1 MIITLKKGITQS
13 RIDALKDRLKQ
24 QCFPFWE
31 AHWEGYPLFIL
42 SEDTPS
48 DIVEWMDAEE
58 AVESIVPV
66 STPYQ
71 LAGSDFKADRTRITI
86 GNEEIGG
93 NALNL
98 VAGPCSVESR
108 SQIFEVA
115 HFLSELGIKF
125 LRGGAYKPR
134 TSPYSFQGLEEGG
147 LAMLRE
153 AADRYNML
161 VVTELLD
168 YNLINTVAP
177 YADIFQVGSRN
188 MFNYYLLKQ
197 LGHTKHPVLLKRG
210 MFASIQEWLLAAEY
224 ILLEG
229 NPNVI
234 LCERGIRSYD
244 SAVRNNMDIAAIP
257 LIRQLSHL
265 PIWADPSQGTGKQHL
280 IEPMSKASVAAGAD
294 GLMIETH
301 PDPDKALSDGA
312 QSLDLNTYAHLVKA
326 IQPFIDASDKKSYIS
341 GQLAFQ

>member
-1 MIITLKKGITQS
+1 MIITLNKGASHDQIAAVK
-13 RIDALKDRLKQ
+13 DCLKEQEL
-24 QCFPFWE
+24 PFWE
-31 AHWEGYPLFIL
+31 AQWEGEPLFVL
-42 SEDTPS
+42 SSETASGALDCINGLEPVKA
-48 DIVEWMDAEE
+48 I
-58 AVESIVPV
+58 IPV

-71 LAGSDFKADRTRITI
+71 LASRDFKPEKTKIHV

-93 NALNL
+93 EVLNL

-108 SQIFEVA
+108 NQIFEVA
-115 HFLSELGIKF
+115 HFLSETGIKF

-134 TSPYSFQGLEEGG
+134 TSPYSFQGLEEAG
-147 LAMLRE
+147 LELLRE
-153 AADRYNML
+153 AADNYDML

-168 YNLINTVAP
+168 YNLTDTVAP
-177 YADIFQVGSRN
+177 YTDIFQVGSRN

-197 LGHTKHPVLLKRG
+197 LGRTQQPVLLKRG
-210 MFASIQEWLLAAEY
+210 MFASIKEWLLAAEY

-244 SAVRNNMDIAAIP
+244 EAVRNNMDIAAIP
-257 LIRQLSHL
+257 LVQQLSHL
-265 PIWADPSQGTGKQHL
+265 PVWADPSQGTGKQHL
-280 IEPMSKASVAAGAD
+280 IEPMSKAAIAAGAD

-312 QSLDLNTYAHLVKA
+312 QSLDLKSYANLVKA
-326 IQPFIDASDKKSYIS
+326 IQPFVDASNKKCYIS
-341 GQLAFQ
+341 DQLAIQ